1 MSSLRSTAFQ
11 SCGRVELVPPVAYHY
26 KRLKHQVVG
35 RMTRLI
41 CVSSGKGGVG
51 KTTLTS
57 NLGSALTEF
66 GVDTVV
72 MDTNLTNPNLGFHL
86 GIPLYPVT
94 LHDVLRGDAH
104 ITEATYIH
112 NSGLRVIPAGLSVED
127 LRNTSPENLND
138 VLMDTVGEPEF
149 VLLDSAAGLGS
160 ESINAIEAADELLI
174 VTNPNLPAVTDALK
188 TCKIAEEAGT
198 HILGVVM
205 NRVKGNESELDVE
218 EVEDMIGYPVVA
230 DIPEHEVFDDA
241 ISNKSPVVHHEPD
254 HHVSERFRQL
264 AADMAGIDYIP
275 EKRSE
280 GFFSKIMSFFK

>member
-1 MSSLRSTAFQ
+1 VFHWARPLEPFKA
-11 SCGRVELVPPVAYHY
+11 PAYHY
-26 KRLKHQVVG
+26 KSLKHEDST
-35 RMTRLI
+35 MTRLI

-112 NSGLRVIPAGLSVED
+112 NSGLRVVPAGLSVDD
-127 LRNTSPENLND
+127 LRNTSPENLGNA
-138 VLMDTVGEPEF
+138 LRDTVGEPEF
-149 VLLDSAAGLGS
+149 VLMDSAAGLGS
-160 ESINAIEAADELLI
+160 ESINAIEAADELLV

-188 TCKIAEEAGT
+188 TCKNAEAADT
-198 HILGVVM
+198 HILGVVL
-205 NRVKGNESELDVE
+205 NRVKDHESELDVD
-218 EVEDMIGYPVVA
+218 EVEDMIGYPVVTE
-230 DIPEHEVFDDA
+230 IPEHDVFDDA
-241 ISNKSPVVHHEPD
+241 VSNKSPVVHHEPD
-254 HHVSERFRQL
+254 HHVANRFRQL
-264 AADMAGIDYIP
+264 AADMAGIDYVP
-275 EKRSE
+275 DQRSE
-280 GFFSKIMSFFK
+280 GLFDRIMSFFR